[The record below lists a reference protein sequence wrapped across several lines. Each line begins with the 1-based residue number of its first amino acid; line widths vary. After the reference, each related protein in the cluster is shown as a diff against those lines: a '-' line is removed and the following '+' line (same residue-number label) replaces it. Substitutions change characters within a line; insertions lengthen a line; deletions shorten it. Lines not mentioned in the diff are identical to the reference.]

1 VTPSYSSSAD
11 VAARLAMVIGRMNR
25 RIRSAS
31 DGLNY
36 SSLSALA
43 TVSKAGSIRLA
54 DLAEREVVAAPS
66 ITRIVADLERR
77 GLVTRRVN
85 ETDRRAFLIEA
96 TESGEQALAAARA
109 KRAVL
114 VTKLLQELSPAEL
127 QAVAAALPALERAIE
142 NI

>member
-127 QAVAAALPALERAIE
+127 HAVASALPALERAIE

>member
-1 VTPSYSSSAD
+1 MTPSYSSSAD

-127 QAVAAALPALERAIE
+127 QAVASALPALERAIE

>member
-1 VTPSYSSSAD
+1 MTPSYSSSAD

>member
-1 VTPSYSSSAD
+1 MTPSYSSSAD

-66 ITRIVADLERR
+66 ITRIFADLERR

>member
-1 VTPSYSSSAD
+1 
-11 VAARLAMVIGRMNR
+11 MVIGRMNR

>member
-127 QAVAAALPALERAIE
+127 QAVASALPALERAIE

>member
-1 VTPSYSSSAD
+1 MTPSYSSSAD

-25 RIRSAS
+25 RIRPAGG
-31 DGLNY
+31 GL
-36 SSLSALA
+36 SHASLSALA

-77 GLVTRRVN
+77 GLVSRRVN
-85 ETDRRAFLIEA
+85 ETDRRAFFIES
-96 TESGEQALAAARA
+96 TESGEDALVAARA

-114 VTKLLQELSPAEL
+114 VTQLLQGLEPSEV
-127 QAVAAALPALERAIE
+127 QAIAAALPALERAIE

>member
-1 VTPSYSSSAD
+1 MTPSYSSSAD

-96 TESGEQALAAARA
+96 TESGEQALAAARS

-127 QAVAAALPALERAIE
+127 QAVASALPALERAIE

>member
-96 TESGEQALAAARA
+96 TESGEQALAAARS

-127 QAVAAALPALERAIE
+127 QAVASALPALERAIE